1 MKKNICYIVGAGE
14 NYGLDFSPAEGDFV
28 IAADAGLRLLEEKGI
43 RPDLIVG
50 DFDTLHYIPQGE
62 NVLRLPPEKDD
73 TDMSVAIKEGI
84 GAGYTAFHIYCGTGG
99 RIDHTIANLQLL
111 AYLSERGM
119 QGFLFDRDSVF
130 TAITDAELAFN
141 RMDGGYVSVFSWS
154 ERSTGVYLK
163 NLKYELHDAVLTNSF
178 PLGVSNEFIGKESR
192 ILVER
197 GTLLVNLPREV
208 SLFPHKI
215 RQIKQ

>member
-1 MKKNICYIVGAGE
+1 MNKNICYIVGAGE
-14 NYGLDFSPAEGDFV
+14 NYGLDFHPAAEDFV

-50 DFDTLHYIPQGE
+50 DFDTLHYIPQGK

-73 TDMSVAIKEGI
+73 TDMSIAIKEGI
-84 GAGYTAFHIYCGTGG
+84 RAGYTAFHIYCGTGG

-130 TAITDAELAFN
+130 TAITDAELALN

-192 ILVER
+192 ITVGK
-197 GTLLVNLPREV
+197 GTLLINIPREAMDAL
-208 SLFPHKI
+208 SFL
-215 RQIKQ
+215 